1 MSLDIDTNTGNTGN
15 NDISGDK
22 AKIKKP
28 FFWTTASNFKIIRR
42 CFIAVALI
50 MAFVFTAVTA
60 YGGKPSESEMITN
73 KDVFASFTL
82 TDINDSSSTVNES
95 IFADCP
101 LTVINL
107 WYTGC
112 GWCIQEMPDIS
123 HAADVFL
130 DRANVIGIC
139 VDICYDGELYE
150 ENLDAARRILKLRG
164 AKYKNYYPDDELEN
178 YILDNV
184 TGYPTTYFV
193 DREGNVI
200 KIITGSLSADGWY
213 SEISA
218 LLEVLE

>member
-1 MSLDIDTNTGNTGN
+1 MNS
-15 NDISGDK
+15 
-22 AKIKKP
+22 KIL
-28 FFWTTASNFKIIRR
+28 WTTRSNFKIIKR

-60 YGGKPSESEMITN
+60 YGGRPSEGEAITDN
-73 KDVFASFTL
+73 DVFASFTL
-82 TDINDSSSTVNES
+82 TDINDTSSTVNES
-95 IFADCP
+95 IFADYP

-123 HAADVFL
+123 HAASVFA

-139 VDICYDGELYE
+139 IDIYYNGEFYE
-150 ENLDAARRILKLRG
+150 DNLDSARKILKLRG
-164 AKYKNYYPDDELEN
+164 AKYKNYYPDDALEN

-184 TGYPTTYFV
+184 TGFPTTYFV

-218 LLEVLE
+218 LLEAVEQ